1 LNLRKLGK
9 YMERKRREE
18 EKTSPILT
26 FIIKIELVFFLRVDY
41 VPLPLK
47 KMYYLLNYFKT
58 AHIRNQNL
66 RYSDCSIPIL
76 IIFKNGSHSSP
87 NR

>member
-41 VPLPLK
+41 VPLPFCMLYNDDK
-47 KMYYLLNYFKT
+47 RTQQLLANEL
-58 AHIRNQNL
+58 Q
-66 RYSDCSIPIL
+66 S
-76 IIFKNGSHSSP
+76 
-87 NR
+87 